1 MPRAYEPLGWI
12 QEGRGKSHGM
22 PDASYVGERSTSQE
36 GRIPYRAESG
46 ASSSAGYAKGG
57 TSCRGKAVVAPKPQS
72 VHVDATLKVTVN
84 VETAEAPVKNMELC
98 WRQER

>member
-1 MPRAYEPLGWI
+1 MNP
-12 QEGRGKSHGM
+12 GRMGESHGM

-57 TSCRGKAVVAPKPQS
+57 TSCCGKAAMQQVVTPKPQS

-84 VETAEAPVKNMELC
+84 VENADAPVKNRELC
-98 WRQER
+98 